1 MKMKRAPSAG
11 WLWPL
16 ILTAC
21 GGGGGG
27 GGPVVTP
34 PASPVAPPASLPSPA
49 ATPIVQH
56 HLQTWLTANAGGP
69 QPATNTGAREAR
81 EIIVEWANAN
91 TDPIRVGTTLT
102 VRVTDKLVARLK
114 AQNDAVTAD
123 DISVAWFRGSI
134 DKVGE
139 GLSFTPTRSGTYYVK
154 LINRHDDPL
163 YSSPGLQRLFF
174 VRAARD
180 NAERQTDVTDGAV
193 LALSVYENRPADSA
207 IVDLSVTGAADT
219 GAGGGTFEMAADD
232 GTPDNRFF
240 RVDSTT
246 GEVFFRSTGDMPLL
260 DHESARDADGNNI
273 YRVKILHRRDDG
285 TRSELTLDITV
296 RDLANEKTDPSK
308 FPEVGL
314 ARTIYG
320 RDEALIAGQPTFNE
334 LGPVERN
341 ILSQGDNAPFRMP
354 DSGPLI
360 ITYSIVNIASLL
372 PEAMLTR
379 KIDLL
384 ERSQRDGSQDVV
396 TTKTRGELVSTLTDP
411 REMKA
416 ARDLVREVLDAFE
429 RAANLK
435 FIEVADNAHVVG
447 NIRIAFLHEKIPD
460 VLASTSS
467 YAAGSFAVVGRI
479 PWNENNYP
487 DKKLMMHEIAHVL
500 NLFHPFTSTFDP
512 LYHTPDTI
520 MSYANFPPEF
530 SLPQADIN
538 ALQFMYGPP
547 LPDEQV
553 AAAADII

>member
-1 MKMKRAPSAG
+1 MKMKRTPSAG

-27 GGPVVTP
+27 GPVVTP
-34 PASPVAPPASLPSPA
+34 PASPVAPPSSP
-49 ATPIVQH
+49 PLSSGPPLVQY
-56 HLQTWLTANAGGP
+56 HLQSWLTANNLAV
-69 QPATNTGAREAR
+69 PATNTDGREAR

-102 VRVTDKLVARLK
+102 VRITDKLVARLK

-123 DISVAWFRGSI
+123 DISVAWFGANNTQLGTGS
-134 DKVGE
+134 
-139 GLSFTPTRSGTYYVK
+139 SFTPTRPGTYYVK

-163 YSSPGLQRLFF
+163 YSPPGLQRKFF

-207 IVDLSVTGAADT
+207 IVDLAIT
-219 GAGGGTFEMAADD
+219 GAGSGTFEMAANDIA
-232 GTPDNRFF
+232 PDNRFF
-240 RVDSTT
+240 RVDRTT
-246 GEVFFRSTGDMPLL
+246 GEVFFRPTGDMPLL

-285 TRSELTLDITV
+285 TQSELTLDITV

-334 LGPVERN
+334 LGPVEKN
-341 ILSQGDNAPFRMP
+341 ILSRGDNAPFKMP

-384 ERSQRDGSQDVV
+384 ERSQRDGGQDVV

-467 YAAGSFAVVGRI
+467 YAAGSFAVVGRAE
-479 PWNENNYP
+479 WNENNYSH
-487 DKKLMMHEIAHVL
+487 KKTLMHEIAHVL

-512 LYHTPDTI
+512 LYYTPDTI
-520 MSYANFPPEF
+520 MSYASFPPEF

-547 LPDEQV
+547 LPDEEPAQ
-553 AAAADII
+553 ALYII

>member
-27 GGPVVTP
+27 GGGPVVTP
-34 PASPVAPPASLPSPA
+34 PPPPASPPL
-49 ATPIVQH
+49 VQH

-123 DISVAWFRGSI
+123 DISVAWFGANNTQL
-134 DKVGE
+134 GT
-139 GLSFTPTRSGTYYVK
+139 GLSFTPTRPGTYYVK

-163 YSSPGLQRLFF
+163 YSPPSLQRKFF

-219 GAGGGTFEMAADD
+219 GAGGGTSEMAADD
-232 GTPDNRFF
+232 GAPDNRFF

-246 GEVFFRSTGDMPLL
+246 GEVFFRPTGDMPLL

-320 RDEALIAGQPTFNE
+320 RDEALITGQPTFNE
-334 LGPVERN
+334 LGPVEMN
-341 ILSQGDNAPFRMP
+341 ILSQGDNGPFRMP

-379 KIDLL
+379 QINLTD
-384 ERSQRDGSQDVV
+384 RHQGVV
-396 TTKTRGELVSTLTDP
+396 TTKTVGELVSTLTDP
-411 REMKA
+411 NEMKA
-416 ARDLVREVLDAFE
+416 ARDLVREAMDTFE

-447 NIRIAFLHEKIPD
+447 NIRIVFLHEKAPD
-460 VLASTSS
+460 VLANISS

-500 NLFHPFTSTFDP
+500 NLFHPFTSLGGAGT
-512 LYHTPDTI
+512 YTSDTI

-547 LPDEQV
+547 LPEEQV
-553 AAAADII
+553 AAAAEII